1 MSESIT
7 LFCKEDCG
15 DFESFQKRLK
25 LLNPTEIVKEPQTS
39 WTKVNVLTKDGSVQ
53 FTRLYFTEQADPF
66 TKIRA
71 RTVIRIQAVSS
82 SNPQGADL
90 AEQHVRAI
98 NSTIGIVAE
107 PSFDQIESLSEL
119 IGFLAM
125 EYDAL
130 IFNGSEFLDF
140 GGNSVFRV

>member
-7 LFCKEDCG
+7 LFCKEDVG
-15 DFESFQKRLK
+15 DFESFQKRLAM
-25 LLNPTEIVKEPQTS
+25 LNPTEIVNEPPTT
-39 WTKVNVLTKDGSVQ
+39 WTKVNVATNEGSVQ

-71 RTVIRIQAVSS
+71 RTVIRIQAVSNT
-82 SNPQGADL
+82 NPQGANL

-98 NSTIGIVAE
+98 NSTIGVVAE
-107 PSFDQIESLSEL
+107 PGFDQIEGLPEL
-119 IGFLAM
+119 IGFLAQ
-125 EYDAL
+125 EFDAL

-140 GGNSVFRV
+140 GGNSVFKL